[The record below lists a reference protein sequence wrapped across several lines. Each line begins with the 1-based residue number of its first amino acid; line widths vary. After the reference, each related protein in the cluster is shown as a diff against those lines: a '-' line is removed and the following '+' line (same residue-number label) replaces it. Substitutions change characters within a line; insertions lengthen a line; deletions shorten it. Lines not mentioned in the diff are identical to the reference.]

1 MKSSYTIPTAIVL
14 GGILVAS
21 AVYFSM
27 PKNPSQG
34 DGNPALVRPVGAADH
49 ILGNPAA
56 PVTIITY
63 TDFNCEYC
71 KAFDETMR
79 HLIASEGTGGE
90 VAWIYRQ
97 FPLSEIHPDALR
109 HAEAAECI
117 AQAAGN
123 SAFWDFAKQLFENQ
137 PANPTEYGTYAET
150 IGVSSDAFASCAASV
165 PKEIDERIQADRQ
178 NALLMGARGTPYSL
192 IIVAGKPP
200 VVMAGAYPY
209 GAVKELIDEALAGV
223 K

>member
-1 MKSSYTIPTAIVL
+1 MKTSYTIPTAIVL

-27 PKNPSQG
+27 PKSPSLSE
-34 DGNPALVRPVGAADH
+34 GNPALVRPVGAADH
-49 ILGNPAA
+49 ILGNPTA

-71 KAFDETMR
+71 KEFDETMR
-79 HLIASEGTGGE
+79 HIIANEGTGGE
-90 VAWIYRQ
+90 VAWVYRQ

-109 HAEAAECI
+109 HAEASECI
-117 AQAAGN
+117 TQAAGN
-123 SAFWDFAKQLFENQ
+123 AAFWDFVQQLFENQ
-137 PANPTEYGTYAET
+137 PASPVAYGTYAEK
-150 IGVSSDAFASCAASV
+150 IGVSSDAFASCSASV
-165 PKEIDERIQADRQ
+165 PKEIDERVQADRQ

>member
-1 MKSSYTIPTAIVL
+1 
-14 GGILVAS
+14 
-21 AVYFSM
+21 
-27 PKNPSQG
+27 
-34 DGNPALVRPVGAADH
+34 VRPVGAADH
-49 ILGNPAA
+49 ILGNPTA

-71 KAFDETMR
+71 KEFDETMR
-79 HLIASEGTGGE
+79 RIIASEGTGGE

-123 SAFWDFAKQLFENQ
+123 AAFWDFAKQLFENQ
-137 PANPTEYGTYAET
+137 PASTAEYGTYAER
-150 IGVSSDAFASCAASV
+150 IGVSNDAFASCSASV
-165 PKEIDERIQADRQ
+165 PKEIDEHIQADRQ